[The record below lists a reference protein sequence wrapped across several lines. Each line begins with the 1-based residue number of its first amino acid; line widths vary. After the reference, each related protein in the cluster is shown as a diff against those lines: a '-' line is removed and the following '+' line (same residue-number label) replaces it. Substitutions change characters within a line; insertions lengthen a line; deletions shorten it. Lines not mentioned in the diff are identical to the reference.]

1 LLHPIEPLET
11 ANQVARLLRPISVTA

>member
-1 LLHPIEPLET
+1 LHPIEPLET